1 MCAEVDSSSFGSILI
16 IGYGNSLRSDDA
28 AGRQVAE
35 AIAQQQWPGVQS
47 LSLHQL
53 TPELAEALSQAEA
66 AIFVDAIASQSLNI
80 AVQSLEP
87 ATINANWSHAAD
99 PRSLLALAQA
109 LYGTAPPAWW
119 VLIPGVNF
127 ALGETLSTVTQ
138 AAILEAISII
148 EQLVNSI
155 SKIIES

>member
-1 MCAEVDSSSFGSILI
+1 MNILI
-16 IGYGNSLRSDDA
+16 LGYGNSLRSDDA

-53 TPELAEALSQAEA
+53 TPELAEILSQVQA
-66 AIFVDAIASQSLNI
+66 AIFVDAIASPASQI
-80 AVQSLEP
+80 AVQPLEP
-87 ATINANWSHAAD
+87 AKMSVNWSHSAE

-127 ALGETLSTVTQ
+127 ALGEVLSTVTQ
-138 AAILEAISII
+138 AGVFQAISTI
-148 EQLVNSI
+148 EQMVNSI
-155 SKIIES
+155 SKTLESE